1 MLSGSG
7 NRATFRIAW
16 RAAAGVICLAL
27 GILVVCIAAR
37 AQTSQPHSGTPELAE
52 ILAGMDQSAAD
63 FTSMTANLEYTKV
76 TVIVND
82 HSTQNGK
89 IYFEKKAGKTR
100 VLISFTSPAEK
111 HLLFADGMVQFY
123 QPKIAQ
129 VDEYQLSNRQDL
141 VEQFVLLGFGTSG
154 TDLRNA
160 YQITLRGAE
169 TIAQQQCYLL
179 DLVPKSPKV
188 AAQLQRIQLWIS
200 PQSWEPI
207 QQKFYEPGGD
217 YVIARYSDMKRN
229 VKLTDK
235 EFHLP
240 LKGKVRTVRPQGN

>member
-1 MLSGSG
+1 MRSGFG
-7 NRATFRIAW
+7 NKAVCHTVWCAVTGIVW
-16 RAAAGVICLAL
+16 LAL
-27 GILVVCIAAR
+27 AMLGVCTAIR
-37 AQTSQPHSGTPELAE
+37 AQASQPQPGAPPLAE

-63 FTSMTANLEYTKV
+63 FTSMAASLEYTKV

-89 IYFEKKAGKTR
+89 INFEKERGKTR

-111 HLLFADGMVQFY
+111 HLLFADGKVQFY

-129 VDEYQLSNRQDL
+129 VDEYQLSSRQDL
-141 VEQFVLLGFGTSG
+141 VEQFLLLGFGTSG
-154 TDLRNA
+154 SELRNA
-160 YQITLRGAE
+160 YQITLRGSE
-169 TIAQQQCYLL
+169 SIAQQQCFLL

-229 VKLTDK
+229 VKLSDK
-235 EFHLP
+235 DFRLP

>member
-1 MLSGSG
+1 MWCAVTG
-7 NRATFRIAW
+7 IVW
-16 RAAAGVICLAL
+16 LAL
-27 GILVVCIAAR
+27 AMLGVCAAVR
-37 AQTSQPHSGTPELAE
+37 AQASQPQPGVPPLEE
-52 ILAGMDQSAAD
+52 ILAGMDKSAAG
-63 FTSMTANLEYTKV
+63 FTSMAASLEYTKV

-89 IYFEKKAGKTR
+89 IDFEKAGGKTR
-100 VLISFTSPAEK
+100 VLISFTSPSEK
-111 HLLFADGMVQFY
+111 HLLFAGGTVQFY

-129 VDEYQLSNRQDL
+129 VDEYQLSSRQDL
-141 VEQFVLLGFGTSG
+141 VEQFLLLGFGTSG
-154 TDLRNA
+154 SELRNA
-160 YQITLRGAE
+160 YQITLRGSE
-169 TIAQQQCYLL
+169 SIAQQQCFLL

-188 AAQLQRIQLWIS
+188 TVQLQRIQLWIS

-229 VKLTDK
+229 TKLSDK
-235 EFHLP
+235 DFRLP